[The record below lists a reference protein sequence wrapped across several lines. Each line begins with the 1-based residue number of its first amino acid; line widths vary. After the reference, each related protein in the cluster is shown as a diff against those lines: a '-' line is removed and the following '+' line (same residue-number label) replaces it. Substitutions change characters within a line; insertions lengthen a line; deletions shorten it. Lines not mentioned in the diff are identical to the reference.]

1 MLPLILLL
9 VVTQLPCV
17 QGDSTAV
24 CRCKQGSASGC
35 AALDPRKAAEIAQ
48 AIHELK
54 IDEEA
59 RQKQAASSTSAKVQ
73 ESSDAPE
80 PPDCKGQQH
89 HVISKPIAKE
99 LELHP
104 TLMGVYEPRDS
115 RFVTK
120 AVDEAA
126 HCGYQ
131 DWHRK
136 IDAEVINY
144 WLRTHKSATAKE
156 FETFLRSVYNRPDM
170 RARFPRGF

>member
-1 MLPLILLL
+1 MLPLIALL
-9 VVTQLPCV
+9 VMTQIPCV

-48 AIHELK
+48 ALQVLK

-59 RQKQAASSTSAKVQ
+59 RQKQAASSAGAAVQ
-73 ESSDAPE
+73 ESSDSPE

-104 TLMGVYEPRDS
+104 TLTGVYEPRDS
-115 RFVTK
+115 RFVTRPSTK
-120 AVDEAA
+120 QHIAA
-126 HCGYQ
+126 IRIGIEKSMQRSSTGC
-131 DWHRK
+131 
-136 IDAEVINY
+136 V
-144 WLRTHKSATAKE
+144 RTSPRPQ
-156 FETFLRSVYNRPDM
+156 RSSRRSCAPSTTVQT
-170 RARFPRGF
+170 